1 MSVGSP
7 TQLSEP
13 VVLSHAKRS
22 LFPEREEA
30 EAYAVVDTQFTMDAW
45 REDEPVDPATRD
57 ALSPFNHVRVGS
69 GYPDLV
75 GVGPLD
81 EALVSGLDDETR
93 TPLVAV
99 EAKGYRG
106 DGRVDTER
114 GVVQAHD
121 RLTDANVAYLAAPT
135 AAITTG
141 TQMLARDLNVG
152 VLGVDADGNVTPLEV
167 PHVVGA
173 QSTSATTALRF
184 QATAQ
189 GVADQSFDLN
199 HPKNYLAYPLAVHL
213 DGPTDDL
220 VAEHV
225 VGATDGARRGAA
237 FLGLVEQPAGAPE
250 PELTPLGAEVVRFAM
265 REYGDVGDALR
276 AFADWKRSRKRFTAV
291 APRWAQ
297 LARQVVFEYPATSL
311 LVTELQ
317 RLHDDGVRKP
327 TLRQLV
333 RDVYERHPSFAVELF
348 VSSRDEA
355 RRRVLRDDGTLVEDA
370 LADGSVYQSGTTFQL
385 KAMLYHAGIVTER
398 GTEPCNLDPTADV
411 WALAN
416 PL

>member
-1 MSVGSP
+1 MSVGDP
-7 TQLSEP
+7 AQLSEP
-13 VVLSHAKRS
+13 VVLSHVKRS
-22 LFPEREEA
+22 LFPETDDSRS
-30 EAYAVVDTQFTMDAW
+30 YAVVDTQFTMASW
-45 REDEPVDPATRD
+45 REGEPVDPDTRED
-57 ALSPFNHVRVGS
+57 LSPFNHVRVGS

-81 EALVSGLDDETR
+81 DSLVSGLSGETE

-106 DGRVDTER
+106 DGRVDVER

-152 VLGVDADGNVTPLEV
+152 VLGVGAEGTVTPLEV

-189 GVADQSFDLN
+189 GVADQSFGLN
-199 HPKNYLAYPLAVHL
+199 HPKNYLAYPLALHL
-213 DGPTDDL
+213 PGPTDQL
-220 VAEHV
+220 LAKHV
-225 VGATDGARRGAA
+225 VAATDGARQGAA
-237 FLGLVEQPAGAPE
+237 FLGLLDQHAGT
-250 PELTPLGAEVVRFAM
+250 PELTPLGAEVVRFAK
-265 REYGDVGDALR
+265 REYGDVRTALEG
-276 AFADWKRSRKRFTAV
+276 FADWKRSRKRFTEV
-291 APRWAQ
+291 APRWGQ
-297 LARQVVFEYPATSL
+297 LARQVVYEYPATTL

-317 RLHDDGVRKP
+317 RLHDAGNRRP
-327 TLRQLV
+327 SLRELV
-333 RDVYERHPSFAVELF
+333 EDLYDRHPSFAVELF

-355 RRRVLRDDGTLVEDA
+355 RSRVFRDDGRLDGQA
-370 LADGSVYQSGTTFQL
+370 LSDGSVYQSGTTFQL

-398 GTEPCNLDPTADV
+398 GAEPVNVDPETDV
-411 WALAN
+411 WALVN

>member
-7 TQLSEP
+7 SKLSEP
-13 VVLSHAKRS
+13 VVLSHVKRS
-22 LFPEREEA
+22 LFPEREA
-30 EAYAVVDTQFTMDAW
+30 SDSYAVVDTQFTMESW
-45 REDEPVDPATRD
+45 REDEPVDAATRD

-81 EALVSGLDDETR
+81 DSLVTGATGESE

-106 DGRVDTER
+106 DGHVDVER

-135 AAITTG
+135 GAITTG

-152 VLGVDADGNVTPLEV
+152 VLGVSPEGSVTPLEV

-189 GVADQSFDLN
+189 GVADQSFSLN
-199 HPKNYLAYPLAVHL
+199 HPKNYLAYPLAVYL
-213 DGPTDDL
+213 QNPTDDL
-220 VAEHV
+220 LATHV
-225 VGATDGARRGAA
+225 VGATDGARKGAA
-237 FLGLVEQPAGAPE
+237 FLGLVEETAGKPD
-250 PELTPLGAEVVRFAM
+250 PELTPLGAEVVRFAK
-265 REYGDVGDALR
+265 REYGDVRDALES
-276 AFADWKRSRKRFTAV
+276 FAEYKRSRKRFIDV
-291 APRWAQ
+291 APKWGQ
-297 LARQVVFEYPATSL
+297 LARQIVYEYPATTL

-317 RLHDDGVRKP
+317 GLHEAGNVRP
-327 TLRQLV
+327 SLRELV
-333 RDVYERHPSFAVELF
+333 EDVYDRHPSFAVELF

-355 RRRVLRDDGTLVEDA
+355 RSRVLRDDGTVDRA
-370 LADGSVYQSGTTFQL
+370 TLADGSVYQSGTTFQL

-398 GTEPCNLDPTADV
+398 GTEPGNLDPETDV
-411 WALAN
+411 WTLVN